1 MNNSLQL
8 AEAFVRAGE
17 LTDALEVLHR
27 HIESSPGDD
36 DARRLRAAVCLRL
49 GDGDHLWA
57 ALADLDALTSADA
70 GDEVQRSIIL
80 QRFGDLPGA
89 LAAMSRARALKPDDD
104 RITARYLELLVQAGQ
119 RRAARDL
126 LKTLPGTWRWLEAA
140 GDLARDDGDF
150 AGAVGHYTAALDQLD
165 ARMDTAGDAFAAGLR
180 VALLSKRAA
189 VYLAGGQ
196 SAPAEAD
203 YRLLESLVPSDL
215 TFVFYRGLA
224 LALRGE
230 LDDACV
236 ICRAA
241 LKDAGAAMRATMLKA
256 LDDDRL
262 ANLRAALI
270 SSP

>member
-1 MNNSLQL
+1 MNRELQL

-17 LTDALEVLHR
+17 LADALEALHR

-80 QRFGDLPGA
+80 QRLGDLPGA
-89 LAAMSRARALKPDDD
+89 LAAMTRARALKPDDD
-104 RITARYLELLVQAGQ
+104 RITARYLELLVMAG
-119 RRAARDL
+119 RRRTARDL
-126 LKTLPGTWRWLEAA
+126 LKTLPQTWRWLETG
-140 GDLARDDGDF
+140 GDLARADGDF
-150 AGAVGHYTAALDQLD
+150 AGAVRYYTAALDQLD

-196 SAPAEAD
+196 PVPAEAD
-203 YRLLESLVPSDL
+203 YRLLESLVPGDL

-230 LDDACV
+230 MDNACA

-241 LKDAGAAMRATMLKA
+241 LQDAGAAMRAAMLEA
-256 LDDDRL
+256 LADDRL

-270 SSP
+270 SP